1 MYLLFQ
7 YKYIEIFKKSY
18 IIYLLGSDS
27 MQQTYGLV
35 LAGGGAKGA
44 YQIGAW
50 RALRE
55 LGIEFNAIAG
65 TSIGAINGALMAQ
78 GSFETAMRFWSNAEV
93 SNGINLPFELKS
105 GENLFSLS
113 NMPQI
118 FYEVLRNGGIDI
130 SPAKKIVEDNISEE
144 AVRASNIPLAIVTF
158 NLNNMKP
165 VELFV
170 SDMPE
175 GTMIDYIMAS
185 ARFPGLNKQGPDDSQ
200 YLDGGVYDNAPL
212 GILRRHGYHRL
223 IVIDISSRKGM
234 AHKEDWSCA
243 NIVYIRPYVPE
254 DLGAAFEFDK
264 DMNERRMEMGYY
276 DTKKAFGELFGKDYY
291 FKKDEYQLL
300 IGRYGYDTVDQFE
313 DLARVLG
320 VERVK
325 LYEADEF
332 VNVLKTA
339 YDKYVEMLR
348 EQEQQAAAEDQ
359 GRLPQL
365 AQKVLGKFKRKDKIP
380 SLYPLALR
388 VLAPGSE
395 APQAEEPE
403 YEEPEQDEESTEQT

>member
-1 MYLLFQ
+1 
-7 YKYIEIFKKSY
+7 
-18 IIYLLGSDS
+18 
-27 MQQTYGLV
+27 
-35 LAGGGAKGA
+35 
-44 YQIGAW
+44 
-50 RALRE
+50 
-55 LGIEFNAIAG
+55 
-65 TSIGAINGALMAQ
+65 
-78 GSFETAMRFWSNAEV
+78 
-93 SNGINLPFELKS
+93 
-105 GENLFSLS
+105 
-113 NMPQI
+113 
-118 FYEVLRNGGIDI
+118 
-130 SPAKKIVEDNISEE
+130 
-144 AVRASNIPLAIVTF
+144 
-158 NLNNMKP
+158 
-165 VELFV
+165 
-170 SDMPE
+170 
-175 GTMIDYIMAS
+175 
-185 ARFPGLNKQGPDDSQ
+185 KQGPDDSQ

-254 DLGAAFEFDK
+254 DLGAAFEFDR
-264 DMNERRMEMGYY
+264 DMNERRMDMGYY

-320 VERVK
+320 IERVK

-339 YDKYVEMLR
+339 YDKYLEMLR
-348 EQEQQAAAEDQ
+348 EHEQEQQAAAEEQ

-388 VLAPGSE
+388 VLAPESE
-395 APQAEEPE
+395 ASQAEEYE
-403 YEEPEQDEESTEQT
+403 NEEPEQEEEITEQN

>member
-1 MYLLFQ
+1 
-7 YKYIEIFKKSY
+7 
-18 IIYLLGSDS
+18 

-105 GENLFSLS
+105 GDNLFSLS

-395 APQAEEPE
+395 MPAEEPE

>member
-1 MYLLFQ
+1 MCLLFQ
-7 YKYIEIFKKSY
+7 YKCIEIFKKSY

-105 GENLFSLS
+105 GDNLFSLS

-339 YDKYVEMLR
+339 YDKYIEMLR

-395 APQAEEPE
+395 VPAEEEPE

>member
-1 MYLLFQ
+1 
-7 YKYIEIFKKSY
+7 
-18 IIYLLGSDS
+18 

>member
-1 MYLLFQ
+1 
-7 YKYIEIFKKSY
+7 
-18 IIYLLGSDS
+18 

-185 ARFPGLNKQGPDDSQ
+185 ARFPGLNKQGPDDAQ

-332 VNVLKTA
+332 VNILKTA

-403 YEEPEQDEESTEQT
+403 DEEPEQDEESTEQT

>member
-1 MYLLFQ
+1 
-7 YKYIEIFKKSY
+7 
-18 IIYLLGSDS
+18 

-388 VLAPGSE
+388 VLTPGSE

>member
-1 MYLLFQ
+1 MCLLFQ
-7 YKYIEIFKKSY
+7 YKCIEIFKKSY

-388 VLAPGSE
+388 VLTPGSE

>member
-1 MYLLFQ
+1 
-7 YKYIEIFKKSY
+7 
-18 IIYLLGSDS
+18 

-50 RALRE
+50 RALRK

-105 GENLFSLS
+105 GDNLFSLS

-395 APQAEEPE
+395 VPAEEEPE

>member
-1 MYLLFQ
+1 M
-7 YKYIEIFKKSY
+7 E
-18 IIYLLGSDS
+18 
-27 MQQTYGLV
+27 QTYGLV

-65 TSIGAINGALMAQ
+65 TSIGAINGALIAQ
-78 GSFETAMRFWSNAEV
+78 GSFESAMRFWSNAEV

-105 GENLFSLS
+105 GENLFSIS

-118 FYEVLRNGGIDI
+118 FYEVIRNGGIDI
-130 SPAKKIVEDNISEE
+130 SPARKIVEDNISEE
-144 AVRASNIPLAIVTF
+144 KVRANKIPLAIVTF

-170 SDMPE
+170 DDMPE
-175 GTMIDYIMAS
+175 GSMIDYIMAS
-185 ARFPGLNKQGPDDSQ
+185 ARFPGLNKQGPDDAQ

-212 GILRRHGYHRL
+212 GILRRHGFHRL
-223 IVIDISSRKGM
+223 IVVDISSRKGM

-254 DLGAAFEFDK
+254 DLGAAFEFDRE
-264 DMNERRMEMGYY
+264 MNERRMEMGYY

-291 FKKDEYQLL
+291 FTKDEYQLI

-320 VERVK
+320 VPRVK

-332 VNVLKTA
+332 VNELKAA
-339 YDKYVEMLR
+339 YDKYVELLKQQ
-348 EQEQQAAAEDQ
+348 EQEAASEEQ
-359 GRLPQL
+359 GKLPQL

-380 SLYPLALR
+380 QLYPLALR
-388 VLAPGSE
+388 VIAPL
-395 APQAEEPE
+395 EEIPE
-403 YEEPEQDEESTEQT
+403 EEFHEPGNEVQPETEE

>member
-1 MYLLFQ
+1 M
-7 YKYIEIFKKSY
+7 
-18 IIYLLGSDS
+18 LGSDS

-105 GENLFSLS
+105 GDNLFSLS

-118 FYEVLRNGGIDI
+118 FYEVLKNGGIDI

-339 YDKYVEMLR
+339 YDKYVETLR

-403 YEEPEQDEESTEQT
+403 DEEPEQDEESTEQT

>member
-1 MYLLFQ
+1 MCLLFQ
-7 YKYIEIFKKSY
+7 YKCIEIFKKSY

-185 ARFPGLNKQGPDDSQ
+185 ARFPGLNKQGPDDAQ

-332 VNVLKTA
+332 VNILKTA

-403 YEEPEQDEESTEQT
+403 DEEPEQDEESTEQT

>member
-1 MYLLFQ
+1 
-7 YKYIEIFKKSY
+7 
-18 IIYLLGSDS
+18 

-105 GENLFSLS
+105 GDNLFSLS

-313 DLARVLG
+313 DIARVLG

-403 YEEPEQDEESTEQT
+403 DEEPEQDEENTEQT

>member
-1 MYLLFQ
+1 
-7 YKYIEIFKKSY
+7 
-18 IIYLLGSDS
+18 
-27 MQQTYGLV
+27 MQQTSVLV

-185 ARFPGLNKQGPDDSQ
+185 ARFPGLNKQGPDDAQ

-388 VLAPGSE
+388 ILAPGSE
-395 APQAEEPE
+395 VPTKEEPE

>member
-1 MYLLFQ
+1 
-7 YKYIEIFKKSY
+7 
-18 IIYLLGSDS
+18 

-165 VELFV
+165 V
-170 SDMPE
+170 
-175 GTMIDYIMAS
+175 
-185 ARFPGLNKQGPDDSQ
+185 
-200 YLDGGVYDNAPL
+200 
-212 GILRRHGYHRL
+212 
-223 IVIDISSRKGM
+223 
-234 AHKEDWSCA
+234 
-243 NIVYIRPYVPE
+243 
-254 DLGAAFEFDK
+254 
-264 DMNERRMEMGYY
+264 
-276 DTKKAFGELFGKDYY
+276 
-291 FKKDEYQLL
+291 
-300 IGRYGYDTVDQFE
+300 
-313 DLARVLG
+313 
-320 VERVK
+320 
-325 LYEADEF
+325 
-332 VNVLKTA
+332 
-339 YDKYVEMLR
+339 
-348 EQEQQAAAEDQ
+348 
-359 GRLPQL
+359 
-365 AQKVLGKFKRKDKIP
+365 
-380 SLYPLALR
+380 
-388 VLAPGSE
+388 
-395 APQAEEPE
+395 
-403 YEEPEQDEESTEQT
+403 

>member
-1 MYLLFQ
+1 
-7 YKYIEIFKKSY
+7 
-18 IIYLLGSDS
+18 

-105 GENLFSLS
+105 GDNLFSLS

-380 SLYPLALR
+380 LLYPLALR
-388 VLAPGSE
+388 ILAPGSE

-403 YEEPEQDEESTEQT
+403 DEEPEQDEENTEQT